1 MIKTPIKTTEDYN
14 KIVGERLRFFRELH
28 NITQTEIAQKLG
40 YTSTGTW
47 SLIENGIRG
56 LNKTKMAEA
65 AKILGTYV
73 EVLTSETEMTK
84 DELIDMNT
92 LMDIRTNPKHPRYKE
107 LLKFLKLAKEK

>member
-1 MIKTPIKTTEDYN
+1 M
-14 KIVGERLRFFRELH
+14 
-28 NITQTEIAQKLG
+28 
-40 YTSTGTW
+40 
-47 SLIENGIRG
+47 
-56 LNKTKMAEA
+56 
-65 AKILGTYV
+65 

>member
-1 MIKTPIKTTEDYN
+1 MQIEIFLLTKRKRRVKTMIKTPIKTTEDYN

-56 LNKTKMAEA
+56 LNKTKMA
-65 AKILGTYV
+65 
-73 EVLTSETEMTK
+73 
-84 DELIDMNT
+84 
-92 LMDIRTNPKHPRYKE
+92 
-107 LLKFLKLAKEK
+107 

>member
-1 MIKTPIKTTEDYN
+1 LQIEIFLLTKRKRRVKTMIKTPIKTTEDYN

-56 LNKTKMAEA
+56 LNKTKMA
-65 AKILGTYV
+65 
-73 EVLTSETEMTK
+73 
-84 DELIDMNT
+84 
-92 LMDIRTNPKHPRYKE
+92 
-107 LLKFLKLAKEK
+107 